1 MVRACLIAL
10 LLGVFCLPAA
20 TQVPPPDAP
29 PPPPAGMRGQG
40 RDRRE
45 MARLYL
51 IQRMRD
57 TLSLTDAQ
65 TLKVMDV
72 LKSIDEERSRH
83 RSAMAELLSRIQ
95 THLENDKTPTAV
107 LAKDVADFR
116 ARQAG
121 FEKRLRE
128 LEARLLD
135 SLTPRQ
141 QARFLLLRR
150 NLMNQMRGGG
160 PGRHFRGPR
169 SGRGAR

>member
-1 MVRACLIAL
+1 MVRACLFAL
-10 LLGVFCLPAA
+10 LLGVFCLPVAA
-20 TQVPPPDAP
+20 QVPPPDAP
-29 PPPPAGMRGQG
+29 PPPPAGMQGQG

-83 RSAMAELLSRIQ
+83 RDAMAELLSRIQ
-95 THLENDKTPTAV
+95 AHLESDKTPAAV

-116 ARQAG
+116 AQQTG

-128 LEARLLD
+128 LEAKLLD
-135 SLTPRQ
+135 SMTPRQ
-141 QARFLLLRR
+141 QAQFLLLRR

-160 PGRHFRGPR
+160 PGRHFQGRGPGA
-169 SGRGAR
+169 GRR